1 MSENSEHKVIRN
13 APAPVIAHGQDNPAP
28 NITPAALAQRLNR
41 YADELSEVGRAYSA
55 TLLRAA
61 ACAISELLKAKAQAA
76 NSTTVPDRKDEFEPQ
91 SSKQRSYN
99 SDWNACR
106 AAMLGTHTLPPV
118 QCVDLPEAITSS
130 QPQ

>member
-1 MSENSEHKVIRN
+1 MSENSQHQVIRN

-76 NSTTVPDRKDEFEPQ
+76 NSTAVPERRDELELQ
-91 SSKQRSYN
+91 SSEQRSYN
-99 SDWNACR
+99 SGWNACR
-106 AAMLGTHTLPPV
+106 AAMLGSHTLPPV
-118 QCVDLPEAITSS
+118 QCVDLPEAITAAATK
-130 QPQ
+130 